1 MALEIYFFQKT
12 IMKNKEKGRNTQ
24 VHRYLVRPRGR
35 HVVIKQSVNNLRIER
50 YQKAE
55 HRSRPVMPHTPSR
68 GAQQCCR
75 HSLLGGMGAEGCSTA
90 VHGRE
95 RAMANKWDLFV
106 QRCTTMKELAPALL
120 TCSTSTVLPA
130 APLLQQ
136 FVPQH
141 YQPMLS
147 QHRALAH
154 TNRAVSGEF
163 FK

>member
-68 GAQQCCR
+68 GAQSAADTACWVAWELRAAALQC
-75 HSLLGGMGAEGCSTA
+75 MEGNVPWQTSRTYLY
-90 VHGRE
+90 R
-95 RAMANKWDLFV
+95 D
-106 QRCTTMKELAPALL
+106 AL
-120 TCSTSTVLPA
+120 P
-130 APLLQQ
+130 
-136 FVPQH
+136 
-141 YQPMLS
+141 
-147 QHRALAH
+147 
-154 TNRAVSGEF
+154 
-163 FK
+163 